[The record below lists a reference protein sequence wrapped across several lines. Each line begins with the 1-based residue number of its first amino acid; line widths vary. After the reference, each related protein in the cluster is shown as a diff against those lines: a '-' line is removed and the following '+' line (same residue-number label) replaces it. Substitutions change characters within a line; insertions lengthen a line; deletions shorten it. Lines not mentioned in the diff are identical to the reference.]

1 MGSVVV
7 FAPSPVLSVTV
18 EDHNGA
24 DEVHVHAAGQGV
36 WQTRMLRA
44 LGAEVTMCSVLA
56 GETGD
61 LLRHLLEDEGIRMLV
76 VDGSARSGAYI
87 HDRRGGDRVAVAES
101 GGDSLARHD
110 LDRLYGN
117 TLQAGMESGTVIL
130 SGAANENVLPADAYR
145 RLASDLNTVGCRVI
159 ADLSGERLSA
169 ALAGGLMVVKVA
181 DDELEDDGRVKSTDA
196 DELIDAMHQLASE
209 GAANVIITRAEQP
222 SLLLAD
228 GEVSE
233 IHMPSLEVVDH
244 HGAGDSLTAGV
255 AATLADGGSI
265 TEAVTLGAAAGA
277 LNVTR
282 HGLGSGGPEA
292 VQKLKELVQ
301 IKPVTSNGGADG
313 K

>member
-1 MGSVVV
+1 MGNVVV

-18 EDHNGA
+18 EDQDGTDA
-24 DEVHVHAAGQGV
+24 VHVHAAGQGV

-56 GETGD
+56 GETGG
-61 LLRHLLEDEGIRMLV
+61 LLKYLLEDEGIRILT

-87 HDRRGGDRVAVAES
+87 HDRRGGERVAIAES
-101 GGDSLARHD
+101 GGEPLARHD
-110 LDRLYGN
+110 LDRLYGI
-117 TLQAGMESGTVIL
+117 TLKAGMEAGTVIL
-130 SGAANENVLPADAYR
+130 SGAASEHVVTADVYR

-159 ADLSGERLSA
+159 ADLSGDRLSA
-169 ALAGGLMVVKVA
+169 ALAGGLTVVKVA
-181 DDELEDDGRVKSTDA
+181 DDELESDGRVKSTDT
-196 DELIDAMHQLASE
+196 DELISAMHQLASE
-209 GAANVIITRAEQP
+209 GADNVVVTRAEEP

-228 GEVSE
+228 GKVSE

-265 TEAVTLGAAAGA
+265 TDAVTLGAAAGA

-282 HGLGSGGPEA
+282 HGLGSGDAEA
-292 VQKLKELVQ
+292 VQKLRELVEL
-301 IKPVTSNGGADG
+301 KPVKSSGGA